1 MLRDLKYSG
10 GRLMAF
16 LLFSL
21 LLTSVLMPSLSL
33 AADENKENK
42 NLPFDVRIIIDISGS
57 MKQTDPN
64 NLRIPALNLLLELM
78 PEGAQAG
85 IWTFGKYVNNLVPVA
100 VVDDQWR
107 AKAKKSALN
116 ITSLGL
122 QTNLAGA
129 LNDAAWGLKPDSGF
143 QQSIILL
150 TDGKVDM
157 VSKNDPQ
164 GEQKNTLERK
174 KLMSEVLD
182 KYRNA
187 GANIH
192 TLALSDLAD
201 KNLLQQIALETDGL
215 YSQAV
220 NAEEL
225 MKAFLRAFDR
235 AVPAEQ
241 VPMEDNT
248 FVIDGSVN
256 EFTALVFKSKNGSG
270 ESALLAPSGARYTE
284 LEHPDNVRWHKDLRF
299 DLVTIKQPEL
309 GTWIAEA
316 DLDPSNR
323 VTILSDLALSV
334 EGIPATIFPGDKLDV
349 AIKLINEGEVII
361 KPEILRLTDVT
372 MKVVTA
378 SGREGSKI
386 LSDPENPPTDGIYRE
401 GLHRLKELG
410 SYQVDVV
417 TEGRT
422 FQRKRTFSM
431 TMIQPIEIKH
441 NPDEEKGVYRVE
453 VRALSDNLDT
463 ERSRVIAKIKS
474 PDDNTIIQSVVFD
487 PEANAWISEIGPT
500 KGPGEYSVDL
510 NVRGI
515 TQSGKNFKVKPET
528 IVFTLP
534 FVTEEIVSASDV
546 IDVKDAEAAIEEV
559 EVTPAE
565 TVSEIK
571 ATDVSEEP
579 VSEEPAPKE
588 PEATPVVEDI
598 APKITMDEVSETVE
612 VAEKPE
618 NNVENTEEDEL
629 EEADEGLAWWVYLI
643 LVLFNVAVIGV
654 GVWWFMFR
662 KPNTAVDAQ
671 TSMDDD
677 AIADLEE
684 LEDDFAGDFDS
695 LDEGEEEEI
704 PKASDDASPDDSSQG
719 VGDAGSLDSAPEKPA
734 DDMDDFDED
743 FSIDPD
749 EDANTDESVDTD
761 EDSWGEFDSD
771 KKE

>member
-10 GRLMAF
+10 GRLIAF
-16 LLFSL
+16 LLFSVL
-21 LLTSVLMPSLSL
+21 LAYASVPSISL
-33 AADENKENK
+33 AADEDKENK

-107 AKAKKSALN
+107 KKAKASSSN
-116 ITSLGL
+116 ITSVGL
-122 QTNLAGA
+122 KTNLAGA
-129 LNDAAWGLKPDSGF
+129 LNDAAWGLQPDSGF
-143 QQSIILL
+143 QQSVILL
-150 TDGKVDM
+150 TDGKVD
-157 VSKNDPQ
+157 VADKNDTA
-164 GEQKNTLERK
+164 GAQKNAVERQ
-174 KLMSEVLD
+174 KLMAEVLD

-187 GANIH
+187 SANIH

-201 KNLLQQIALETDGL
+201 KNLLQQIAIETDGL

-248 FVIDGSVN
+248 FVIDGSVD
-256 EFTALVFKSKNGSG
+256 EFTALIFKPESSSS

-284 LEHPDNVRWHKDLRF
+284 LDHPENVRWHKDIRF
-299 DLVTIKQPEL
+299 DLVTIKKPEP

-323 VTILSDLALSV
+323 VTILSDLVLNI

-349 AIKLINEGEVII
+349 AIKLVNEGDVVI
-361 KPEILRLTDVT
+361 KTEILRLTDVS

-401 GLHRLKELG
+401 GLYRLKELG

-417 TEGRT
+417 AEGRT

-431 TMIQPIEIKH
+431 TMIQPIDIQHK
-441 NPDEEKGVYRVE
+441 PDVEKGVYRVE

-474 PDDNTIIQSVVFD
+474 PDDNTIIQSVTYD
-487 PEANAWISEIGPT
+487 PQLKAWVSEIGPT

-528 IVFTLP
+528 LVFELPIVTD
-534 FVTEEIVSASDV
+534 EIASATD
-546 IDVKDAEAAIEEV
+546 AIEEV
-559 EVTPAE
+559 VENNDLEEAKDQLDVIEPSSEVKQ
-565 TVSEIK
+565 S
-571 ATDVSEEP
+571 D
-579 VSEEPAPKE
+579 EPALVE
-588 PEATPVVEDI
+588 DESTPVVEDI
-598 APKITMDEVSETVE
+598 APEITMDEVSEVSA

-618 NNVENTEEDEL
+618 VNVENEEEVISEDV
-629 EEADEGLAWWVYLI
+629 DEGLAWWVYLI
-643 LVLFNVAVIGV
+643 LVLFNVAIIGV

-662 KPNTAVDAQ
+662 KANSAVDAE
-671 TSMDDD
+671 TSMNDD
-677 AIADLEE
+677 ALADLEE
-684 LEDDFAGDFDS
+684 LEDDFSGDFDS
-695 LDEGEEEEI
+695 LDEGDEEEI
-704 PKASDDASPDDSSQG
+704 PKAPDNTSEEDSSAG
-719 VGDAGSLDSAPEKPA
+719 VGDSSSLDSDSDKAA
-734 DDMDDFDED
+734 DDMDGFDED

-749 EDANTDESVDTD
+749 EDANTDEKDD
-761 EDSWGEFDSD
+761 ADDDSWGEFDSD

>member
-21 LLTSVLMPSLSL
+21 LLTSVLMPGLSL
-33 AADENKENK
+33 AADESKEDK

-107 AKAKKSALN
+107 EKAKKSALE

-122 QTNLAGA
+122 QTNLSGA
-129 LNDAAWGLKPDSGF
+129 LNDAAWGLKSDSGF
-143 QQSIILL
+143 QQSVILL

-157 VSKNDPQ
+157 ASKNDPL
-164 GEQKNTLERK
+164 GEQKNTSERK
-174 KLMSEVLD
+174 KLMSEVLE
-182 KYRNA
+182 KYRNV

-201 KNLLQQIALETDGL
+201 ENLLQQIALETDGL

-256 EFTALVFKSKNGSG
+256 EFTALIFKSKNGSA

-284 LEHPDNVRWHKDLRF
+284 LENPENARWHKDIHF
-299 DLVTIKQPEL
+299 DLVTIKQPEP

-323 VTILSDLALSV
+323 VTILSDLALNV
-334 EGIPATIFPGDKLDV
+334 EGVPATIFPGDKLDV
-349 AIKLINEGEVII
+349 AIKLVNEGEVIT

-372 MKVVTA
+372 MRVVTA
-378 SGREGSKI
+378 SGREGSKV

-410 SYQVDVV
+410 SYQVDIV

-422 FQRKRTFSM
+422 FQRKRSFSM

-441 NPDEEKGVYRVE
+441 YPDEEKGVYRVE

-474 PDDNTIIQSVVFD
+474 PDDNTIIQSVVYD
-487 PEANAWISEIGPT
+487 SEASAWISEVGPT

-528 IVFTLP
+528 IVFSLP
-534 FVTEEIVSASDV
+534 FVTEEIVSVTDDIDEKGVGVSAEIVEAEVPVDPITEETAS
-546 IDVKDAEAAIEEV
+546 EEV
-559 EVTPAE
+559 AP
-565 TVSEIK
+565 
-571 ATDVSEEP
+571 EEAQP
-579 VSEEPAPKE
+579 EKVEPKE
-588 PEATPVVEDI
+588 LEATPEVEDI
-598 APKITMDEVSETVE
+598 APKITMDDVSETVE
-612 VAEKPE
+612 V
-618 NNVENTEEDEL
+618 V
-629 EEADEGLAWWVYLI
+629 EEADSEEVDEGLAWWVYLI
-643 LVLFNVAVIGV
+643 LGLFNVAVIGV

-662 KPNTAVDAQ
+662 KSGVTVDAQ

-677 AIADLEE
+677 TIADLEE

-704 PKASDDASPDDSSQG
+704 PIASDDASQADGSQG
-719 VGDAGSLDSAPEKPA
+719 VGDAGSLDSSPEASKPA

-749 EDANTDESVDTD
+749 EDANADGSVDTD